1 MDGWMDFWFEIRE
14 RVKILEIKYHNN
26 ITTKIKT
33 NTKPK
38 PKPKIKTNT
47 KTKNQI

>member
-14 RVKILEIKYHNN
+14 RVKRLEIKYHNN

-33 NTKPK
+33 NTK
-38 PKPKIKTNT
+38 
-47 KTKNQI
+47 TKNQI

>member
-14 RVKILEIKYHNN
+14 RVKRLEIKYHNN
-26 ITTKIKT
+26 ITT
-33 NTKPK
+33 NTKT
-38 PKPKIKTNT
+38 KIKTNT